1 MDEDEDDGGAIAQGA
16 LPQTQG
22 AVAQT
27 QIHVRRGQGSILCQL
42 CNQIH
47 HNRKQCAGKQVLPRG
62 CGGASSPSRALKE
75 QRQYQCKDCSFTG
88 CWPGQQYE
96 AMVAKH
102 KTKCQSAPRGLI
114 ASGNHGLLSR
124 HSTGSRPA
132 EDSHRDEEEESG
144 RLKKQQRTAPYGKRP
159 AEDEEDESS
168 ERRRGKTGA
177 NEESWEAFKSL
188 LVKAKISDR
197 NAWRLWTKSNKKA
210 IADHGW
216 PVENIHQYWR
226 AGGFPFTT
234 FKAFSG
240 NQDPSGN
247 RRVGVSGDKMDSEY
261 HVAYIEMKHID
272 NDEVPSFSP
281 LAYSLIQLSAS
292 SYSGGGGRA
301 EAEKRQT
308 KRSDRRI
315 EKKGGRNRGMRGREN
330 KKVCVCVCVCV

>member
-1 MDEDEDDGGAIAQGA
+1 VFPLFFLFTLWLHVFDFWEIDVNRTKRDKEAANGTYFAFVLHSFPSSSGMHIAKYAFYGFNDIVSGGIEEDEDEDDGAA
-16 LPQTQG
+16 LQP
-22 AVAQT
+22 
-27 QIHVRRGQGSILCQL
+27 
-42 CNQIH
+42 
-47 HNRKQCAGKQVLPRG
+47 
-62 CGGASSPSRALKE
+62 
-75 QRQYQCKDCSFTG
+75 
-88 CWPGQQYE
+88 
-96 AMVAKH
+96 
-102 KTKCQSAPRGLI
+102 
-114 ASGNHGLLSR
+114 
-124 HSTGSRPA
+124 
-132 EDSHRDEEEESG
+132 
-144 RLKKQQRTAPYGKRP
+144 TAPHAKRP
-159 AEDEEDESS
+159 AEDEEEESS
-168 ERRRGKTGA
+168 ERRSGKTGA

-292 SYSGGGGRA
+292 SYSGGRRSG
-301 EAEKRQT
+301 EKAQRQ
-308 KRSDRRI
+308 RLQ
-315 EKKGGRNRGMRGREN
+315 
-330 KKVCVCVCVCV
+330 